1 MPKANKKTKKPRSGS
16 GSLLSPEAMGGLI
29 AGKGFDFQMRFAA
42 CQVPVLLL
50 KEAFQQLL
58 FEGTGDIDVRYTE
71 SGKTTRIHIQ
81 VKDHE
86 VSPSELK
93 SVLQQFAKIDADHPD
108 TYKCFTLVCPA
119 LTATLRPI
127 VNGLARLRGA
137 APFYDDKPETLAPTK
152 QELDERLRK
161 AGLGDYIDLLHA
173 KVGFELGNGD
183 MHHDDRAINH
193 FISHLLNHPEYED
206 KLRAMVQPAFAE
218 IMRAIGAKKGV
229 VLERA
234 EIESLLR
241 AAVAAGITA

>member
-1 MPKANKKTKKPRSGS
+1 MTQGGYETMTKGNKKAKKPRSPS

-29 AGKGFDFQMRFAA
+29 AGKGFDFQTRFAA
-42 CQVPVLLL
+42 CHVPVWLL

-71 SGKTTRIHIQ
+71 AGKTTRIHIQ

-93 SVLQQFAKIDADHPD
+93 AILQQFAKIDADHPD
-108 TYKCFTLVCPA
+108 AYKCFTLVCPS

-137 APFYDDKPETLAPTK
+137 APFYDDKPEALTSTK

-161 AGLGDYIDLLHA
+161 AGLGDYIGMLHA
-173 KVGFELGNGD
+173 KVGFELGHGD

-193 FISHLLNHPEYED
+193 FISRSIETSGIRGQAPSNGAARIRRNHASPWRKEG
-206 KLRAMVQPAFAE
+206 R
-218 IMRAIGAKKGV
+218 R
-229 VLERA
+229 
-234 EIESLLR
+234 
-241 AAVAAGITA
+241 T